1 MWHWVQ
7 VAQQA
12 AWRQALR
19 AAMQADF
26 EEAWQPYEPYDYTDY
41 TDYTEQ
47 DGPQFEDEEDDDV
60 TGHDG
65 SQDIDIAAV
74 LLCTADEGLSAVA
87 NAIRL
92 AECLQVPL
100 ADISDTFTDIKN
112 TPADHHQHS
121 RGDDLE
127 LRAANALKQVDELL
141 ILRQQTGLE
150 APPLPLGPLGALAEL
165 KAVQRHAQ
173 DVAVLLCSRFIDQRT
188 LHTRHIPPELLR
200 RLNTSF
206 TATSL
211 TDPSLRSRLGN
222 SKTKMFQP
230 GVSYKRTPGER
241 RKAKRENQRN
251 RVEAAYLDYLDL
263 DLDDHASP
271 TEAWNPAA
279 SSSAPSSSAA
289 SPDFAAGGPTA
300 AASSWEIPSTMAPPQ
315 AAKID
320 IALELVY
327 YDSKGLA
334 LIEEINHDDSF
345 WADLAFVKE
354 TFLVLRTTPAYC
366 HSVPRG
372 DDLEKRAAMALLHVN
387 ELLQRPGRGP
397 SLPESPVQKQL
408 RMLQRFAHDLVVLAC
423 CRFFPQTILQNK
435 GIPSALRERLR
446 SAFGSIPS
454 DLRARWK
461 GALEM
466 EEGRPLF
473 SSLTRSKNHLWNLA

>member
-1 MWHWVQ
+1 MRPIPAIPAIPVRRTVRSHLGSSHVWYTADKHLIRAAAMWHWVQ

-12 AWRQALR
+12 AWMQALR

-26 EEAWQPYEPYDYTDY
+26 EEAWQPYEPYDY

-74 LLCTADEGLSAVA
+74 LLCTADEGLSVVA
-87 NAIRL
+87 NTIRL

-173 DVAVLLCSRFIDQRT
+173 DVAVLLCSRFLDQKILR
-188 LHTRHIPPELLR
+188 TRHITPMLLH
-200 RLNTSF
+200 RLNTAF

-211 TDPSLRSRLGN
+211 TDYSLRSRLGN

-241 RKAKRENQRN
+241 RKAR
-251 RVEAAYLDYLDL
+251 
-263 DLDDHASP
+263 
-271 TEAWNPAA
+271 
-279 SSSAPSSSAA
+279 
-289 SPDFAAGGPTA
+289 GG
-300 AASSWEIPSTMAPPQ
+300 
-315 AAKID
+315 
-320 IALELVY
+320 LL
-327 YDSKGLA
+327 GL
-334 LIEEINHDDSF
+334 LG
-345 WADLAFVKE
+345 
-354 TFLVLRTTPAYC
+354 LRL
-366 HSVPRG
+366 G
-372 DDLEKRAAMALLHVN
+372 
-387 ELLQRPGRGP
+387 
-397 SLPESPVQKQL
+397 
-408 RMLQRFAHDLVVLAC
+408 
-423 CRFFPQTILQNK
+423 
-435 GIPSALRERLR
+435 
-446 SAFGSIPS
+446 
-454 DLRARWK
+454 
-461 GALEM
+461 
-466 EEGRPLF
+466 
-473 SSLTRSKNHLWNLA
+473 